1 MSVTTEKIIELEHV
15 DKWFPGPGRNA
26 APRETLRDIT
36 LSVGQEDILTILGP
50 SGCGKSTLLNC
61 IAGLESYQG
70 SIQVN
75 GVPVTTPSPDMA
87 VVFQAPHLL
96 PWRTVRGNTRYGL
109 ELSKIAPKS
118 EWDERVDEALDV
130 VGLHD
135 SADLYPRQLS
145 GGMQQRVNIA
155 RALAVRPS
163 VLLMDEPFGALDA
176 ITKERMQEQLQK
188 IVSLE
193 HLSVVFITHDIGE
206 AIYLGNRVAVMSRNP
221 GAIRLVREIPEE
233 RPRALSYKRSA
244 GFQEIYSELW
254 DAL

>member
-1 MSVTTEKIIELEHV
+1 VSATTEKIIELDHV
-15 DKWFPGPGRNA
+15 DKWFPGAGRNA
-26 APRETLRDIT
+26 EPRDTLREVS
-36 LSVGQEDILTILGP
+36 LSVGPEDILTVLGP

-70 SIQVN
+70 SIKVN
-75 GVPVTTPSPDMA
+75 GVPVTTPSPDVA
-87 VVFQAPHLL
+87 VVFQSPHLL
-96 PWRTVRGNTRYGL
+96 PWRTVRGNAVYGL
-109 ELSKIAPKS
+109 ELSRLAPKS
-118 EWDERVDEALDV
+118 EWAERVDEALEV
-130 VGLHD
+130 VGLTD
-135 SADLYPRQLS
+135 SAELYPRQLS

-155 RALAVRPS
+155 RALAVHPR

-193 HLSVVFITHDIGE
+193 HLSVLFITHDIGE
-206 AIYLGNRVAVMSRNP
+206 AIYLGNRVAVMSKNP
-221 GAIRLVREIPEE
+221 GAIRLIREVPED

-244 GFQEIYSELW
+244 AFQELYSELW